1 MVVKLNE
8 QLVHQLEGIAAKK
21 QRDVNELVE
30 EVLEQF
36 VNHETDRDAFR
47 AKVRRH
53 MQEHAWLLKE
63 FAKGSEP
70 DNIVLYK

>member
-1 MVVKLNE
+1 MVVEFNE
-8 QLVHQLEGIAAKK
+8 QLMHQLEGIAAKK

-36 VNHETDRDAFR
+36 VNYETDREAFR

-53 MQEHAWLLKE
+53 MQEHAWLLNE
-63 FAKGSEP
+63 LAKQ
-70 DNIVLYK
+70 